1 MLDYM
6 TTDIFDWACL
16 KMNGDL
22 TVIHPE
28 LEMQLDIWI

>member
-1 MLDYM
+1 M
-6 TTDIFDWACL
+6 TTDIIFDWACL

-22 TVIHPE
+22 TVIHPVE